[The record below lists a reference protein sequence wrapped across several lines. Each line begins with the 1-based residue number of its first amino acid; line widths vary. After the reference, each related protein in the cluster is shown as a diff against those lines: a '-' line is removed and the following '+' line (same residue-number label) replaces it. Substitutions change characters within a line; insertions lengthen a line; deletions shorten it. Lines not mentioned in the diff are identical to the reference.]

1 MNDAK
6 DFEQLFESVDTNL
19 NAKMDRLNQKSIIFQ
34 TQHKR

>member
-19 NAKMDRLNQKSIIFQ
+19 NAKMDCLNQKSINFQ
-34 TQHKR
+34 TQQKR